1 MRGRDTGSGRAP
13 LRLVPQACAAAG
25 SQRMT
30 TVTATAMAT
39 YDPRW
44 HRIIGEALRIRVRG
58 PARYRN
64 PWRRRADLVGFV
76 DEALRH

>member
-1 MRGRDTGSGRAP
+1 
-13 LRLVPQACAAAG
+13 
-25 SQRMT
+25 MT